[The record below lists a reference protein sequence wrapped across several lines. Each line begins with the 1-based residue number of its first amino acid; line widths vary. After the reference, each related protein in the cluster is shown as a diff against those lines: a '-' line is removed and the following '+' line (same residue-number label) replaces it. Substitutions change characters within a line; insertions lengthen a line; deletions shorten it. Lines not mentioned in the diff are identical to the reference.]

1 MSEKLETFKK
11 KLLYRASYRGTK
23 EMDILLSAFVK
34 KNIDNLN
41 YDQLVHLESFLK
53 LEDEIILNYYNFGI
67 INRDIKKTQF
77 LKIFKDFNLMAER
90 VGFEPTNELP
100 RCWFSR
106 PVLST
111 AQPPLRMN
119 NALYLLLS
127 KP

>member
-41 YDQLVHLESFLK
+41 YDQLLHLESFLK

-67 INRDIKKTQF
+67 INRDIKKNSIS
-77 LKIFKDFNLMAER
+77 KIFKDF
-90 VGFEPTNELP
+90 
-100 RCWFSR
+100 
-106 PVLST
+106 
-111 AQPPLRMN
+111 
-119 NALYLLLS
+119 
-127 KP
+127 KI

>member
-23 EMDILLSAFVK
+23 EMDILLSTFVK

-67 INRDIKKTQF
+67 INRDIKKNSIS
-77 LKIFKDFNLMAER
+77 KIFKDF
-90 VGFEPTNELP
+90 
-100 RCWFSR
+100 
-106 PVLST
+106 
-111 AQPPLRMN
+111 
-119 NALYLLLS
+119 
-127 KP
+127 KI